1 MASIESFAYEDLT
14 VGSTAVGFTAAT
26 YGNDGDYA
34 SVYVESGPIRFRVDA
49 GTPTASVGD
58 TLEQGDRI
66 ILTSRQEVV
75 GFRAIRRD
83 GVSATLRCSFGK
95 QR

>member
-1 MASIESFAYEDLT
+1 MAKVETFAYEDLT

-26 YGNDGDYA
+26 YGGADYA
-34 SVYVESGPIRFRVDA
+34 TVYVESAPIRFRLDA

-58 TLEQGDRI
+58 TLEQGDR
-66 ILTSRQEVV
+66 LVLESEEEVRR
-75 GFRAIRRD
+75 FRAIRRD
-83 GVSATLRCSFGK
+83 GISATLRVNFGK

>member
-1 MASIESFAYEDLT
+1 MPQIETFAYEDLT

-26 YGNDGDYA
+26 YAGADYA
-34 SVYVESGPIRFRVDA
+34 SIYVEGGPVRFRLDA

-58 TLEQGDRI
+58 TLEQGDR
-66 ILTSRQEVV
+66 LTLDSEEEVKR
-75 GFRAIRRD
+75 FRAIRRD
-83 GVSATLRCSFGK
+83 GVSATLRVNFGK

>member
-1 MASIESFAYEDLT
+1 MAKIETFAYEDLT
-14 VGSTAVGFTAAT
+14 VGATAVGFTAAT
-26 YGNDGDYA
+26 YAGADYA
-34 SVYVESGPIRFRVDA
+34 TVFVENGPIRFRLDA

-66 ILTSRQEVV
+66 VLESEEEVRR
-75 GFRAIRRD
+75 FRAIRRD
-83 GVSATLRCSFGK
+83 GVSATLRVSFGK